1 MEYIH
6 GLCNDYITGK
16 SDFTAEELM
25 NLADIMYK
33 AQTQMNE
40 WLSLSTE
47 QEEIVALNPKIAH
60 LNKQLKQEK
69 KSKTKPKEENKN
81 KKKGNDKDR
90 EWMKEK
96 PKGDEK
102 KVKGHPTWTKK
113 TYFWCPHHNNEQGQW
128 VIHNPDECK
137 KTCNSNREK
146 RRS

>member
-40 WLSLSTE
+40 LLSLSTE

-69 KSKTKPKEENKN
+69 NPRPSPRKRIRIRRKVMTKTEN
-81 KKKGNDKDR
+81 G
-90 EWMKEK
+90 
-96 PKGDEK
+96 
-102 KVKGHPTWTKK
+102 
-113 TYFWCPHHNNEQGQW
+113 
-128 VIHNPDECK
+128 
-137 KTCNSNREK
+137 
-146 RRS
+146 